1 MTSELFSSLF
11 SNIWSVVLL
20 VLFFGGSIFIHEL
33 GHFLAA
39 RRRGLHVE
47 RFSIGFGPKIFSWN
61 RGGVEYR
68 ISWLPFGGYVA
79 LPQLADMRGIEGET
93 PEAAA
98 LPPISYADK
107 MIVAVMGAVF
117 NMLFAFA
124 LACILW
130 GVGQPTRAE
139 LQTTQIGA
147 VQTELQLPDGTAVP
161 GPALVAGMMPGDSIE
176 AIDGKSIATWMEL
189 MQTLYSGS
197 GRADDGSPLA
207 VFTVR
212 RGERHLELTVN
223 PRLAGVDG
231 FRRVGIEPAD
241 DLSVA
246 EVMDG
251 TPAQAAG
258 LRAGD
263 RIVAMDGLPV
273 YTISAFRAHLQTH
286 TDGPVA
292 VGIEREGANLVLP
305 IQPRIERDTQ
315 SGQNVA
321 RAGFV
326 FTSGYLL
333 IYQNPFK
340 QISDNVV
347 MTFRVLGG
355 LLHPRSDIG
364 FSQMSGPPG
373 IARAYMAFSE
383 NIRMVLWFT
392 ILINVNLAIFNL
404 MPIPILDGGHMLFAT
419 LGKLRGRALPPGLI
433 QGSQSVFVVLLFSL
447 MIYVSFFDIRRWV
460 RDATSEPA
468 QVEQVSP
475 SKP

>member
-1 MTSELFSSLF
+1 MTSDLVSSLF

-47 RFSIGFGPKIFSWN
+47 RFSIGFGPKIVSWT

-68 ISWLPFGGYVA
+68 LSWLPFGGYVA
-79 LPQLADMRGIEGET
+79 LPQLADMRGIEGES
-93 PEAAA
+93 PEAGA

-117 NMLFAFA
+117 NMLFAFT
-124 LACILW
+124 LACVLW
-130 GVGQPTRAE
+130 FIGQPTRAE
-139 LQTTQIGA
+139 MQTTQVG
-147 VQTELQLPDGTAVP
+147 VVHSELTVSDGTKVP
-161 GPALVAGMMPGDSIE
+161 GPASEAGIQPGDFVE

-197 GRADDGSPLA
+197 GRTDDGSPLA

-212 RGERHLELTVN
+212 RGDRTLNLTVN
-223 PRLAGVDG
+223 PRLSGTEN

-246 EVMDG
+246 QVGEG
-251 TPAQAAG
+251 TPAAAAG

-263 RIVAMDGLPV
+263 RIVSIDGDRV
-273 YTISAFRAHLQTH
+273 FTIGTFRAHLQANANRAIDVGVER
-286 TDGPVA
+286 DG
-292 VGIEREGANLVLP
+292 GTILLP
-305 IQPRIERDTQ
+305 IQPRIERDERT
-315 SGQNVA
+315 GTDVA
-321 RAGFV
+321 RAGFI
-326 FTSGYLL
+326 FSSGYLL
-333 IYQNPFK
+333 IYPTPVQQLKEN
-340 QISDNVV
+340 IV
-347 MTFRVLGG
+347 MTWRVLTG

-364 FSQMSGPPG
+364 LSQMSGPPG
-373 IARAYMAFSE
+373 IARAYLAFSE
-383 NIRMVLWFT
+383 NIRMILWFT

-404 MPIPILDGGHMLFAT
+404 MPIPVLDGGHMLFAT
-419 LGKLRGRALPPGLI
+419 IGKLRGRALPQGLI
-433 QGSQSVFVVLLFSL
+433 QGTQSVFVVLLFSL

-460 RDATSEPA
+460 RDATSDPG
-468 QVEQVSP
+468 QLEQTSP
-475 SKP
+475 SNP

>member
-1 MTSELFSSLF
+1 MTSDLISSLF

-47 RFSIGFGPKIFSWN
+47 RFSIGFGPKIMSWN

-79 LPQLADMRGIEGET
+79 LPQLADMRGIEGES
-93 PEAAA
+93 PDAAA
-98 LPPISYADK
+98 LPPVSYTDK

-124 LACILW
+124 LACVIW
-130 GVGQPTRAE
+130 VIGQPTSAE
-139 LQTTQIGA
+139 MQTTQVG
-147 VQTELQLPDGTAVP
+147 VVHTELTLSDGSTIP
-161 GPALVAGMMPGDSIE
+161 GPAAQAGFMPGDVVV
-176 AIDGKSIATWMEL
+176 AIDGKSVATWMEL

-197 GRADDGSPLA
+197 GRASDGSPLA
-207 VFTVR
+207 VFSIH
-212 RGERHLELTVN
+212 RGERRLELTVS
-223 PRLAGVDG
+223 PQLSGEEK

-241 DLSVA
+241 DLTVA
-246 EVMDG
+246 EVGEG
-251 TPAQAAG
+251 TPAAAAG

-263 RIVAMDGLPV
+263 RIVSIDAKPV
-273 YTISAFRAHLQTH
+273 YTIGDFRAHLQANAERSVE
-286 TDGPVA
+286 VA
-292 VGIEREGANLVLP
+292 VMRDGANVVLS
-305 IQPRIERDTQ
+305 IKPRIERDERT
-315 SGQNVA
+315 GRDVA

-326 FTSGYLL
+326 FTSGYML
-333 IYQNPFK
+333 IYPNPV
-340 QISDNVV
+340 QQLRENIV

-364 FSQMSGPPG
+364 LSQMSGPPG
-373 IARAYMAFSE
+373 IARAYLAFSE
-383 NIRMVLWFT
+383 NIRMILWFT

-404 MPIPILDGGHMLFAT
+404 MPIPVLDGGHMLFAT
-419 LGKLRGRALPPGLI
+419 IGKLRGRALPPGLI
-433 QGSQSVFVVLLFSL
+433 QGAQSVFVVLLFSL

-460 RDATSEPA
+460 RDAASDPQQLEQASPA
-468 QVEQVSP
+468 NP
-475 SKP
+475 

>member
-1 MTSELFSSLF
+1 MTSDLISSLF

-47 RFSIGFGPKIFSWN
+47 RFSIGFGPKIVSWN

-79 LPQLADMRGIEGET
+79 LPQLADMRGIEGES
-93 PEAAA
+93 PEAAV

-117 NMLFAFA
+117 NMLFAFT
-124 LACILW
+124 LACIIW
-130 GVGQPTRAE
+130 FIGQPTRAE
-139 LQTTQIGA
+139 MQTTQVG
-147 VQTELQLPDGTAVP
+147 VVHSELTLSDGSKVA
-161 GPALVAGMMPGDSIE
+161 GPASEAGLQPGDFVE

-207 VFTVR
+207 VFTIR
-212 RGERHLELTVN
+212 RGERTLNLTVN
-223 PRLAGVDG
+223 PRLSGTEN

-246 EVMDG
+246 QVGEG
-251 TPAQAAG
+251 TPAAEAG
-258 LRAGD
+258 LRAAD
-263 RIVAMDGLPV
+263 RIVSIDGEPV
-273 YTISAFRAHLQTH
+273 FTIGTFRAHLQANA
-286 TDGPVA
+286 DRA
-292 VGIEREGANLVLP
+292 IDVGVVREGGNVVLP
-305 IQPRIERDTQ
+305 IKPRVERDERT
-315 SGQNVA
+315 GRDVA
-321 RAGFV
+321 RAGFI
-326 FTSGYLL
+326 FSSGYLL
-333 IYQNPFK
+333 IYPTPIQQLKEN
-340 QISDNVV
+340 IV
-347 MTFRVLGG
+347 MTWRVLTG

-364 FSQMSGPPG
+364 LSQMSGPPG
-373 IARAYMAFSE
+373 IARAYLAFSE
-383 NIRMVLWFT
+383 NIRMILWFT

-404 MPIPILDGGHMLFAT
+404 MPIPVLDGGHMLFAT
-419 LGKLRGRALPPGLI
+419 IGKLRGRALPQGLI

-460 RDATSEPA
+460 RDATSDPA
-468 QVEQVSP
+468 TIEQTSP
-475 SKP
+475 SNP